1 MKRYNNSLHNFAY
14 NYQHMIFPYIYI
26 YIYIYAQ
33 QVLTLSQTT
42 LSQLT
47 VGHVIN
53 LASNDVHRFDEVST
67 FLKNNNISFPSGTH
81 NMFKVVLTNLIA
93 ALKNLVFFTLLL

>member
-1 MKRYNNSLHNFAY
+1 MCLLLRTATA
-14 NYQHMIFPYIYI
+14 YIYI
-26 YIYIYAQ
+26 YIYIYTYIYIYYMYTQ

-53 LASNDVHRFDEVST
+53 LASNDVHRFDYVS
-67 FLKNNNISFPSGTH
+67 
-81 NMFKVVLTNLIA
+81 
-93 ALKNLVFFTLLL
+93 

>member
-1 MKRYNNSLHNFAY
+1 MAIVENHNCLY
-14 NYQHMIFPYIYI
+14 MYT
-26 YIYIYAQ
+26 Q

-53 LASNDVHRFDEVST
+53 LASNDVHRFDHVS
-67 FLKNNNISFPSGTH
+67 
-81 NMFKVVLTNLIA
+81 
-93 ALKNLVFFTLLL
+93 

>member
-1 MKRYNNSLHNFAY
+1 M
-14 NYQHMIFPYIYI
+14 YI
-26 YIYIYAQ
+26 Q

-53 LASNDVHRFDEVST
+53 IVSNDVHRFDYVS
-67 FLKNNNISFPSGTH
+67 
-81 NMFKVVLTNLIA
+81 
-93 ALKNLVFFTLLL
+93 